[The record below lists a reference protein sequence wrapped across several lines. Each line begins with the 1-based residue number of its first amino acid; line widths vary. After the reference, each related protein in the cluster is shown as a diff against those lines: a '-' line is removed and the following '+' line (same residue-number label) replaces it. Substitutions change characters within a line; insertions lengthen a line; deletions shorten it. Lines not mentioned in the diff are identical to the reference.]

1 MEHTCLLGRNANLQN
16 EPETVPDE
24 RIMKVARIFGIA
36 LLGGLTCA
44 VCTSSVFARNGARDP
59 AITRCLLE
67 ALRRYPAA
75 AAISDEAMI
84 SNRTASYKAC
94 MTASGFRP

>member
-1 MEHTCLLGRNANLQN
+1 MRLVGILW
-16 EPETVPDE
+16 
-24 RIMKVARIFGIA
+24 IA
-36 LLGGLTCA
+36 LLGGLM
-44 VCTSSVFARNGARDP
+44 CTIGASFVSARDGNGARDQ
-59 AITRCLLE
+59 AITRCLLQ

-75 AAISDEAMI
+75 SAFSDETMI